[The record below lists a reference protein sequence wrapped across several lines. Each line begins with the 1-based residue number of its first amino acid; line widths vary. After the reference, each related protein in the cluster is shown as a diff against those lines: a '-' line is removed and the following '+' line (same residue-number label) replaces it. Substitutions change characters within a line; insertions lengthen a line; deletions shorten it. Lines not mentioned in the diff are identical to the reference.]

1 MFRVSRVSFV
11 AVLVSLGLSGGIA
24 SAGAQE
30 RTFEALALPTCT
42 ISDSSVP
49 ATSSG
54 DRDCVLAIGNANEA
68 VEVLQWSL
76 RYCNSQDIAVD
87 GIYGPNTESA
97 VENVQR
103 AAGIAVDGVYGP
115 ETRRNMLWIDYG
127 ECV

>member
-1 MFRVSRVSFV
+1 M
-11 AVLVSLGLSGGIA
+11 SGGIA

-30 RTFEALALPTCT
+30 HPLEAFALPTCT

-49 ATSSG
+49 ATSGG
-54 DRDCVLAIGNANEA
+54 DRDCVLAAGNANEA

-76 RYCNSQDIAVD
+76 RYCNNQDIAID
-87 GIYGPNTESA
+87 GIYGPNTEEA

-103 AAGIAVDGVYGP
+103 VAGITVDGVYGP
-115 ETRRNMLWIDYG
+115 ETRSNMRWIDYG